1 MPTYVEEI
9 AAQVAEGRLDAL
21 VNGTLFRS
29 IRGVQSKLELINTP
43 NVLESLSRCACM
55 FERSA
60 CAASLASSAVWP
72 QVSALQRIYS
82 HCIWSV
88 GAHVTHVYLSAR
100 AGGRCLVRSDVRPH
114 ASFRHASDPRVLC
127 LAQVDR

>member
-9 AAQVAEGRLDAL
+9 AAQVAEGQLDAL

-55 FERSA
+55 RERGA
-60 CAASLASSAVWP
+60 CAASLASRTVWP
-72 QVSALQRIYS
+72 QISAFVATIYNHSFCPPLVSPTS
-82 HCIWSV
+82 TCWH
-88 GAHVTHVYLSAR
+88 
-100 AGGRCLVRSDVRPH
+100 
-114 ASFRHASDPRVLC
+114 
-127 LAQVDR
+127 DREGVA